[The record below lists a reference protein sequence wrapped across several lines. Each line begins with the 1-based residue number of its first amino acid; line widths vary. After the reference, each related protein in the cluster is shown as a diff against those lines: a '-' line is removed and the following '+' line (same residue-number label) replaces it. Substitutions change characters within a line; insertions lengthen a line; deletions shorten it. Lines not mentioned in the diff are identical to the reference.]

1 MTNHSVTNQ
10 TTFIDEDHRVAL
22 PLPPENAEE
31 AAAEMDVYARFMRHL
46 RCVPNSRME
55 IKILSAI
62 QFTADMMDYGDAVV
76 ARILVDLGLRAP
88 RMAFPA
94 AFLKHV
100 DQSFLRSRGEV
111 GGPSASMQDLKAHW
125 RAIGES
131 RFVHVTGEYSLVG
144 DSAYSSL

>member
-1 MTNHSVTNQ
+1 MTNQ
-10 TTFIDEDHRVAL
+10 IAFIDEENRVAL
-22 PLPPENAEE
+22 PLPPKCMEE
-31 AAAEMDVYARFMRHL
+31 SAAEMDVYARFMRHL
-46 RCVPNSRME
+46 RHVPNSRVE

-62 QFTADMMDYGDAVV
+62 QFTADMLDYGDAVV

-94 AFLKHV
+94 DFLKFV

-111 GGPSASMQDLKAHW
+111 GAPSASMQELKAHW
-125 RAIGES
+125 RGLGES

-144 DSAYSSL
+144 ETAFI

>member
-1 MTNHSVTNQ
+1 MTNQ
-10 TTFIDEDHRVAL
+10 TTTIQDETRVAL
-22 PLPPENAEE
+22 PLPPKNAHES
-31 AAAEMDVYARFMRHL
+31 AAEMDVYARFMRHL
-46 RCVPNSRME
+46 RHVPNSRDE

-94 AFLKHV
+94 DFLKFV
-100 DQSFLRSRGEV
+100 DQSFMRSRHEV
-111 GGPSASMQDLKAHW
+111 GAPSASMQELKAHW

-144 DSAYSSL
+144 ESAWI